1 MRADYGLRVFEKRH
15 EVTVEWR
22 RLHNKEVY
30 NPYPSPSIIR
40 IIELRRM
47 RWEGH
52 IARMGRREVHTGV
65 WWGGLKERDHL
76 EDLRIYEWIIFKCIL
91 KIGIGA

>member
-1 MRADYGLRVFEKRH
+1 MREERRLRVFEKRR

-22 RLHNKEVY
+22 RLHNKELY
-30 NPYPSPSIIR
+30 NPFSSPSIIR

-52 IARMGRREVHTGV
+52 IARIGRGEVHTRI
-65 WWGGLKERDHL
+65 WLGGLKKRDHSG
-76 EDLRIYEWIIFKCIL
+76 DLRIYEWITFKCIF
-91 KIGIGA
+91 KNWD